1 VLAAAP
7 GCASGG
13 SPDGGARRPDAPL
26 ALDGGPDT
34 PRGPDAAPG
43 CVDLDE
49 DGFGVGGSCTG
60 LTDCD
65 DGEPAV
71 SPEATEVCNGVDDD
85 CDGEDDE
92 GLGVESCGVG
102 ACARTV
108 DRCAGGAPQ
117 ACTPGTAG
125 TETCNSLDDDCDAR
139 TDEGFGEAVTC
150 GVGACERTVSDCAGG
165 TTMTCTPGTPGV
177 EVCNGIDDDCDG
189 TVDDNLGTTT
199 CGLGRCVATA
209 PTCLAGGP
217 GLCTPNTG
225 AARAETCD
233 NVDDDCDGVPDDG
246 IPDLTCGLGACARSA
261 TACVAGVPQTCTPG
275 TPSAEIC
282 GDAIDQDC
290 NGVVEGPPASD
301 RCTGAIAYTIGST
314 VSGENAC
321 SNADHAG
328 SCGGASGADVSYV
341 FTSTGSP
348 TRYTVR
354 MTGAAGYDTVLHAH
368 ASTACSTAD
377 ELACNNDT
385 GAANVSEITIDNP
398 PSGPVYLV
406 ADQILS
412 GPGSTFTLTSSS
424 TALNHDTCAGAIP
437 IRGNGSYTGTT
448 VGKTSNWTGLSCQ
461 TSTSGPDVVYVLTA
475 RASGTITLESCGPG
489 FDTVLAVGTTC
500 GTWTTA
506 CDDDGASCTLGS
518 RLSFPATAGTT
529 YYILVDGYLGDSGTY
544 TLTVSGY

>member
-1 VLAAAP
+1 MRRASAVLLAWSLVLGASS

-13 SPDGGARRPDAPL
+13 SLDGGARRPDAPV
-26 ALDGGPDT
+26 ALDGGPDA
-34 PRGPDAAPG
+34 PRRADAGPG
-43 CVDLDE
+43 CVDLDG
-49 DGFGVGGSCTG
+49 DGFGIGGSCTAAV
-60 LTDCD
+60 DCD
-65 DGEPAV
+65 DGDPAV
-71 SPEATEVCNGVDDD
+71 SPDAPEACNGVDDD
-85 CDGEDDE
+85 CDG
-92 GLGVESCGVG
+92 
-102 ACARTV
+102 
-108 DRCAGGAPQ
+108 
-117 ACTPGTAG
+117 
-125 TETCNSLDDDCDAR
+125 R

-165 TTMTCTPGTPGV
+165 SVTTCTPGTPGT

-189 TVDDNLGTTT
+189 TIDDNLGTAS
-199 CGLGRCVATA
+199 CGLGRCAASA
-209 PTCLAGGP
+209 PVCVDGGP
-217 GLCTPNTG
+217 GICTPNMG
-225 AARAETCD
+225 AARAEACD
-233 NVDDDCDGVPDDG
+233 DVDDDCDGVPDDG
-246 IPDLTCGLGACARSA
+246 IPDLTCGLGACARSV
-261 TACVAGVPQTCTPG
+261 TACVSGVPQTCTPG
-275 TPSAEIC
+275 MPSAEIC

-301 RCTGAIAYTIGST
+301 RCASATPYTIGST
-314 VSGENAC
+314 VSGENTC
-321 SNADHAG
+321 TNADHAAG
-328 SCGGASGADVSYV
+328 CGGASGADLSYV

-368 ASTACSTAD
+368 ASTTCSTAD

-385 GAANVSEITIDNP
+385 GAANVSEITIDSP

-406 ADQILS
+406 ADQALA

-424 TALNHDTCAGAIP
+424 TALDHDTCAGAIP
-437 IRGNGSYTGTT
+437 IRSNGSYTGTT
-448 VGKTSNWTGLSCQ
+448 VGRTSNWTGLSCQ
-461 TSTSGPDVVYVLTA
+461 TSTSGADVVYALTA

-506 CDDDGASCTLGS
+506 CDDDGAACTLGS

-529 YYILVDGYLGDSGTY
+529 YYILVDGYLGDSGAY